1 MTSYSA
7 FFVVLLILSFPA
19 LAQSKEPYVD
29 LPDDFVAKAS
39 AEIRSHLYKFK
50 LSETEFVGKETPEQL
65 AEPLL
70 TPQEAEAV
78 LVRGIISVTAEWCG
92 YDWNS
97 KSFLP
102 FMQEMRSQGKSEK
115 QMAFIGGL
123 HGFGMGMMEKA
134 FSQKKCDNPA
144 IKEKLERYFY

>member
-7 FFVVLLILSFPA
+7 FFAVLLILSFPA

-39 AEIRSHLYKFK
+39 VEIRSHLYKFK

-102 FMQEMRSQGKSEK
+102 FMQEMRNQGKSEK